1 MARVRLNLK
10 RDQIVDNFVSTMDM
24 DLDMSV
30 HLLNAD
36 VDTDLYGW
44 DDVTHAKVVAG
55 IYAAYEIKW
64 RKEA

>member
-1 MARVRLNLK
+1 MSTSRISITKGANMARVRLNLK

-36 VDTDLYGW
+36 VDTDL
-44 DDVTHAKVVAG
+44 
-55 IYAAYEIKW
+55 
-64 RKEA
+64 